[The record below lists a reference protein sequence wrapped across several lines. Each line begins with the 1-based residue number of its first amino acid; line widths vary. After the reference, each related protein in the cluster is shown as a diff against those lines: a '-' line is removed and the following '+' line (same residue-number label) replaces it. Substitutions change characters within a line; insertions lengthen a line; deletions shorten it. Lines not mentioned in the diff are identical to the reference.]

1 MTDLTSHWRPAPQ
14 IRPKAIG
21 ILWRGD
27 AILVCAVPNDD
38 GTTKGWRPLGGT
50 IEFGETAAQTL
61 KRELFE
67 EIGATV
73 SIGAQL
79 GVIEN
84 IYTHQGEPGHE
95 IMFVYKANLIDPG
108 LATAETCVV
117 IEDNGSRH
125 CAAWVPIGDFTS
137 GDQLLFPKGL
147 FALL

>member
-84 IYTHQGEPGHE
+84 IYTHQGESKSHRPGVGHGRD
-95 IMFVYKANLIDPG
+95 MRRNRRQRQPPLRRVGPD
-108 LATAETCVV
+108 
-117 IEDNGSRH
+117 R
-125 CAAWVPIGDFTS
+125 
-137 GDQLLFPKGL
+137 
-147 FALL
+147 